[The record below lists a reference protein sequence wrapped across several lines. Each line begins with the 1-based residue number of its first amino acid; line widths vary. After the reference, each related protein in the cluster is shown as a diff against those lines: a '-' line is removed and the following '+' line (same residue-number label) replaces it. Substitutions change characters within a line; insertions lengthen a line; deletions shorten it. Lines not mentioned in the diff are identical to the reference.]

1 MWARQNGGWL
11 TTACSRRR
19 GAIEGAA
26 ADAEPLAS
34 YGIWECAMQ
43 FSSQLR
49 AAAGLVVCVIGT
61 GAAVLGQTLPE
72 MARELGGE
80 AVNQIGIDAPV
91 SSIREAVL
99 DSVLVLRGDIVAP
112 RTRLNADESTV
123 ETEYGIRPPEAF
135 KDRLPRAVQTPGTV
149 PTVVFRRGGG
159 RLVTEDGLR
168 VGTAVDI
175 FSEGECFS
183 AGEDV
188 VVMLT

>member
-1 MWARQNGGWL
+1 
-11 TTACSRRR
+11 
-19 GAIEGAA
+19 
-26 ADAEPLAS
+26 
-34 YGIWECAMQ
+34 MQ

-99 DSVLVLRGDIVAP
+99 DSDLVLRGDIVAL

-123 ETEYGIRPPEAF
+123 ETEYGIRPTEAF
-135 KDRLPRAVQTPGTV
+135 KDRLPRAVQTPRTV
-149 PTVVFRRGGG
+149 STVVFRRGIGDAEAHWSYRDGCRWFRIGPSNVQGSCSNGDSRRIACGG
-159 RLVTEDGLR
+159 RPGQSQDCATMAQMAGQLVCSKGPRTGKALPN
-168 VGTAVDI
+168 I
-175 FSEGECFS
+175 
-183 AGEDV
+183 
-188 VVMLT
+188 